1 MIQRSRF
8 HDWTRR
14 LLAVQKINIFR
25 VRFLFRGAMIE
36 ITLSR
41 LCFPSFSRYVTAA
54 SRGIFGVAAAS
65 RDAGRDTRPGLAS
78 ALTIAIFEIVI
89 NRESSFALIK
99 TSGARERY
107 VSLLNERSSK
117 FAPTMHVT

>member
-1 MIQRSRF
+1 M
-8 HDWTRR
+8 
-14 LLAVQKINIFR
+14 
-25 VRFLFRGAMIE
+25 RFLFRGAMIE

-41 LCFPSFSRYVTAA
+41 LCFPSFSRYVTAEP
-54 SRGIFGVAAAS
+54 RDIFGVAAAS

-78 ALTIAIFEIVI
+78 ALTIAAIFKIVI

-107 VSLLNERSSK
+107 IALKRTLIVS
-117 FAPTMHVT
+117 